1 VLYPLN
7 ASIGEKTPMTA
18 GEKRKL
24 YRNLQEQPSARRLA
38 VVGLNLAV
46 FCAPVALVLFAI
58 LFLMGHSFSD
68 HASGLAL
75 AASPVM
81 LPMANIKV
89 LRQRKFD
96 LNAEATAILTA
107 ADPKTGFT
115 DEQRTKLD
123 ALAKDK
129 ANVEQDIVRVEAFM
143 DTQREV
149 PAVGAAAR
157 AGASNEAKKPYA
169 RLSDQLA
176 DVVAAARGKHPS
188 DRLLEIN
195 AAASGGSEGVPA
207 DGGFAVQTDF
217 STALLDKSHE
227 TGVIASK
234 VFRINLGANS
244 NSIKL
249 PAIDET
255 SRVTGSRWGGVQVYY
270 AAEADT
276 VTAKK
281 PKFRAIELS
290 LKKLF
295 GLSYATDEL
304 LQDFGAYEQIINR
317 ALPEEF
323 GYQIDDDILNGTGAG
338 KPLGINNHPA
348 LVPIA
353 KDANQTGVTFTVGN
367 AVRMFARMPARLIG
381 GAEWFL
387 NQDVLPQLPQ
397 MVIGQQPVYLPPTG
411 LAGSTPFGM
420 LLGRPINVIEQAET
434 LGSQGDV
441 IFANF
446 GEYVMIEKG
455 GLQQESSMHV
465 RFLNDEMTFRWTLRL
480 DGQPAWNAALTPAKG
495 ASTLSPFIEVAVR
508 A

>member
-1 VLYPLN
+1 MKFN
-7 ASIGEKTPMTA
+7 SA
-18 GEKRKL
+18 GEKRKFF
-24 YRNLQEQPSARRLA
+24 RNMQENVSARQIGVA
-38 VVGLNLAV
+38 SLNLGMLLGPIGLVLMIA
-46 FCAPVALVLFAI
+46 VALF
-58 LFLMGHSFSD
+58 FND
-68 HASGLAL
+68 HQHAGVMAA
-75 AASPVM
+75 AASPF
-81 LPMANIKV
+81 LPMANIKM
-89 LRQRKFD
+89 LRQKDTD
-96 LNAEATAILTA
+96 LRNEGNAILESSKDRAFTA
-107 ADPKTGFT
+107 EERTRLEAIKAELKTVGEDIT
-115 DEQRTKLD
+115 L
-123 ALAKDK
+123 
-129 ANVEQDIVRVEAFM
+129 VEGFM
-143 DTQREV
+143 DGQRQR
-149 PAVGAAAR
+149 AAAGEAGR
-157 AGASNEAKKPYA
+157 AGASNEAKKPFA
-169 RLSDQLA
+169 TLGDQLVA
-176 DVVAAARGKHPS
+176 VVKAARGGKI
-188 DRLLEIN
+188 DERLLELN

-207 DGGFAVQTDF
+207 DGGFTVQTDF

-227 TGVIASK
+227 TGIIARK
-234 VFRINLGANS
+234 VFRIPLGENS

-255 SRVTGSRWGGVQVYY
+255 SRVTGSRWGGIQVYY

-281 PKFRAIELS
+281 PKFRNIEMS

-304 LQDFGAYEQIINR
+304 LQDSSAYTAILNR

-348 LVPIA
+348 LVVVA
-353 KDANQTGVTFTVGN
+353 KEAAQAAASVVAANVLK
-367 AVRMFARMPARLIG
+367 MFARMPARLIG

-397 MVIGQQPVYLPPTG
+397 MVIGTQPVYMPPSG
-411 LAGSTPFGM
+411 LAGATPFGT

-434 LGSQGDV
+434 VGTQGDI

-455 GLQQESSMHV
+455 GLQSASSMHV

-480 DGQPAWNAALTPAKG
+480 DGQPGWNAALTPAKG
-495 ASTLSPFIEVAVR
+495 ANTLSPFVELAVR
-508 A
+508 S

>member
-1 VLYPLN
+1 
-7 ASIGEKTPMTA
+7 MTA

-46 FCAPVALVLFAI
+46 VCAPVALVLLAV
-58 LFLMGHSFSD
+58 LFLTGHSFSD
-68 HASGLAL
+68 HVTGVAL

-81 LPMANIKV
+81 VPMANIKV
-89 LRQRKFD
+89 LRQRKYD
-96 LNAEATAILTA
+96 LNAEASAILTA

-115 DEQRTKLD
+115 EEQRTKLD
-123 ALAKDK
+123 ALAKEK
-129 ANVEQDIVRVEAFM
+129 SVVEQDIVRVEAFM
-143 DTQREV
+143 DTQRVV
-149 PAVGAAAR
+149 PGAGEAAR
-157 AGASNEAKKPYA
+157 ASASNEAKKPFS
-169 RLSDQLA
+169 RLGEQLLA
-176 DVVAAARGKHPS
+176 VVAAGRGAKP
-188 DRLLEIN
+188 DERLLELN

-217 STALLDKSHE
+217 ATTLLDKSHE
-227 TGVIASK
+227 TGQIASK
-234 VFRINLGANS
+234 VARIPIGANS
-244 NSIKL
+244 NGIKL

-281 PKFRAIELS
+281 PKIRMIEMA
-290 LKKLF
+290 LKKIF

-304 LQDFGAYEQIINR
+304 LQDFAAYEAILNK

-338 KPLGINNHPA
+338 KPLGINNHPS
-348 LVPIA
+348 LVVVA
-353 KDANQTGVTFTVGN
+353 KEAGQANTTVVAAN
-367 AVRMFARMPARLIG
+367 VLKMFGRMPARLLG
-381 GAEWFL
+381 GAEWFI
-387 NQDVLPQLPQ
+387 NQDVLQQLPQ
-397 MVIGQQPVYLPPTG
+397 MVIGQQPVYIAPNGLTG
-411 LAGSTPFGM
+411 GTPFGT

-434 LGSQGDV
+434 LGTQGDI

-455 GLQQESSMHV
+455 GLKSDSSMHV

-495 ASTLSPFIEVAVR
+495 TNTLSPFVELAGR
-508 A
+508 P